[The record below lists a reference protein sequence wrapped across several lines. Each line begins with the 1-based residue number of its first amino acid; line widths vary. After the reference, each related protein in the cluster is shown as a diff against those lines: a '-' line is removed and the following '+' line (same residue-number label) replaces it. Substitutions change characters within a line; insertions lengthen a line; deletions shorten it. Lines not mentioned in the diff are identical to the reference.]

1 MTRQAILDTG
11 TLAGVASYTNI
22 NVEAGYMN
30 GPFMVKAQQVTRDN
44 DAPGLLDPK
53 FTARAVEAAWVI
65 TGERQRYSV
74 GAGTF
79 GEVVPD
85 KDNWFGA
92 WEIAA
97 RYSTLDLTDGAVAGG
112 EEKNLTVGVN
122 WYVNRNVRV
131 SANYVDAKAE
141 PSRLG
146 VTDNPSAV
154 MGRLQ
159 IAF

>member
-1 MTRQAILDTG
+1 M
-11 TLAGVASYTNI
+11 
-22 NVEAGYMN
+22 
-30 GPFMVKAQQVTRDN
+30 
-44 DAPGLLDPK
+44 
-53 FTARAVEAAWVI
+53 
-65 TGERQRYSV
+65 
-74 GAGTF
+74 
-79 GEVVPD
+79 
-85 KDNWFGA
+85 
-92 WEIAA
+92 
-97 RYSTLDLTDGAVAGG
+97 AGG
-112 EEKNLTVGVN
+112 EEKNMTIGVN